1 MIVATFKKTNK
12 HITSVITVG
21 HANYAPHG
29 QDIVCAAVS
38 AVITGLLNEM
48 ERYSTIKY
56 HAKSGDVELE
66 ILNPSAE
73 TDILMEFVQ
82 HTLEDVEREYPNNV
96 KIVTE

>member
-1 MIVATFKKTNK
+1 MIVATFKKTNRR
-12 HITSVITVG
+12 ITSVITVG

-38 AVITGLLNEM
+38 VVLTGLLNEM

-56 HAKSGDVELE
+56 HTESGSVRLE

-73 TDILMEFVQ
+73 TDILMEFVK
-82 HTLEDVEREYPNNV
+82 HTLEDVARVYPNNV
-96 KIVTE
+96 KVITE